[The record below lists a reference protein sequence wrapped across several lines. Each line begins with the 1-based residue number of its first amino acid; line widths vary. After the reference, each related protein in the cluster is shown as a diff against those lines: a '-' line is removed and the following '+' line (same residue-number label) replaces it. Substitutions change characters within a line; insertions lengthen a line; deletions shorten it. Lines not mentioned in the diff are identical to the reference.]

1 MRTRRSNMRAIR
13 AEQFSG
19 YKGLK
24 LVELPKPAITD
35 GKVLVRI
42 TAAGVTPLD
51 HTILS
56 GQFHGVKAPLVL
68 GNEGAGV
75 VENGG
80 GTDYPPGSRVMFFGA
95 YGAFEDGTYSEW
107 VAVRKED
114 LCLIPENVNDVS
126 AAGIPVAYLT
136 AQVALTLAGFRA
148 GKTVLAPAI
157 GGSVG
162 NAVTQLARAQ
172 GARHAISSTTNHA
185 KAEQAK
191 ALGFNEVIDTSLEK
205 LSDGVRRVT
214 DGYGADIVVDG
225 IGGEV
230 LSEALKAL
238 ALGGSLITL
247 GYSASRNTTID
258 VTDLIVP
265 QASIR
270 SLNMF
275 RQPQAA
281 VTDAWNGIF
290 PLLQSG
296 ALTPIV
302 AKTFPLVEAAEA
314 LRYLVEDRP
323 FGRVVLTV

>member
-1 MRTRRSNMRAIR
+1 MGKGRTNMRAMR

-19 YKGLK
+19 YEALK
-24 LVELPKPAITD
+24 LVDLPKPAVAD
-35 GKVLVRI
+35 GRVLVRI

-51 HTILS
+51 HTILF
-56 GQFHGVKAPLVL
+56 GNFHIPEVPIVL

-75 VENGG
+75 VEKGG
-80 GTDYPPGSRVMFFGA
+80 GVDFPAGSRVMFWGA
-95 YGAFEDGTYSEW
+95 YGAFEDGTYREW
-107 VAVRKED
+107 IAVRKED
-114 LCLIPENVNDVS
+114 LCLIPDSVDDIS

-136 AQVALTLAGFRA
+136 AQVALTLAGFLP
-148 GKTVLAPAI
+148 GKAVLAPAI

-172 GARHAISSTTNHA
+172 GAKHAISSTTNHA

-205 LSDGVRRVT
+205 LGDGVRRVT
-214 DGYGADIVVDG
+214 DGYGADIIIDG

-238 ALGGSLITL
+238 ALGGSLTTL
-247 GYSASRNTTID
+247 GYSASRKTTID

-275 RQPQAA
+275 RQPQTT
-281 VTDAWNGIF
+281 VRDAWNAIVS
-290 PLLQSG
+290 LLQSG
-296 ALTPIV
+296 SIKPIV
-302 AKTFPLVEAAEA
+302 AKTFPLIEAAEA
-314 LRYLVEDRP
+314 LRYLVEGRP